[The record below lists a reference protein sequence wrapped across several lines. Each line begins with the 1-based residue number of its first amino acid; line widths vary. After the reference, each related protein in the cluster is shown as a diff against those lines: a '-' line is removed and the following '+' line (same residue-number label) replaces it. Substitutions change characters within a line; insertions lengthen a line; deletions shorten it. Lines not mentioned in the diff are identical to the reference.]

1 MKNNVIET
9 YRRRILKAALLRH
22 QRKTGSNCLV
32 IKLNKGGINTVELTE
47 ILLDGLLRK
56 FERLA
61 ISEYGN
67 VEGVK
72 AIKGIYSSAVDVNGS
87 GEFLTDC
94 GKELIDELI
103 SELVEFIKKQKVE
116 APKTEGNEMGEL
128 VALTAI
134 RIPEWVHLKAVHILS
149 QFRARRIHPC
159 RMHGSGNLSLKVNHR
174 WRLLS
179 RDGGK
184 NWEVMSHER
193 YSKVKDR
200 K

>member
-87 GEFLTDC
+87 GEFLTDS

-103 SELVEFIKKQKVE
+103 SELVEFAKKQKSV
-116 APKTEGNEMGEL
+116 
-128 VALTAI
+128 TA
-134 RIPEWVHLKAVHILS
+134 ET
-149 QFRARRIHPC
+149 
-159 RMHGSGNLSLKVNHR
+159 
-174 WRLLS
+174 
-179 RDGGK
+179 
-184 NWEVMSHER
+184 SHE
-193 YSKVKDR
+193 
-200 K
+200 

>member
-72 AIKGIYSSAVDVNGS
+72 AIKGIYSSAVVLS
-87 GEFLTDC
+87 
-94 GKELIDELI
+94 KH
-103 SELVEFIKKQKVE
+103 
-116 APKTEGNEMGEL
+116 EMK
-128 VALTAI
+128 
-134 RIPEWVHLKAVHILS
+134 R
-149 QFRARRIHPC
+149 
-159 RMHGSGNLSLKVNHR
+159 
-174 WRLLS
+174 RLLLLEQS
-179 RDGGK
+179 
-184 NWEVMSHER
+184 
-193 YSKVKDR
+193 
-200 K
+200 

>member
-1 MKNNVIET
+1 MDKLIET

-87 GEFLTDC
+87 GEFLTDS

-103 SELVEFIKKQKVE
+103 SELVEFVKKQKVE
-116 APKTEGNEMGEL
+116 APDHEMG
-128 VALTAI
+128 LTAI
-134 RIPEWVHLKAVHILS
+134 RIPEWVHLKAAHVLS

-184 NWEVMSHER
+184 NWEVMSHETYNR
-193 YSKVKDR
+193 EKDR
-200 K
+200 

>member
-1 MKNNVIET
+1 LGLAYDIAGSVYDWTDKKQIVLANDEEKGGSMDNLINT

-22 QRKTGSNCLV
+22 QRKTGGNCLV

-87 GEFLTDC
+87 GEFLTDS
-94 GKELIDELI
+94 GK
-103 SELVEFIKKQKVE
+103 S
-116 APKTEGNEMGEL
+116 
-128 VALTAI
+128 
-134 RIPEWVHLKAVHILS
+134 
-149 QFRARRIHPC
+149 
-159 RMHGSGNLSLKVNHR
+159 
-174 WRLLS
+174 
-179 RDGGK
+179 
-184 NWEVMSHER
+184 
-193 YSKVKDR
+193 
-200 K
+200 